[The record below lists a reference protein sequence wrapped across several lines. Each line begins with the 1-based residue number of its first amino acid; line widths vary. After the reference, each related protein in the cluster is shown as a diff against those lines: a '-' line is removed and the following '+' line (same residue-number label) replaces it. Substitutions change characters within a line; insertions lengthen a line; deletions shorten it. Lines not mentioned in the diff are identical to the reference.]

1 MFGKKKREREEQE
14 RQQRDQEDKEI
25 LEEAIKEENEY
36 YESKNYIIVV
46 AADLKSYKIKDK
58 GPGKYG
64 SLESEVQRH
73 IELGWRVH
81 GSVFTVSQ
89 EGGYSIR
96 AANAALAGEDY
107 DNRDFYY
114 CQPMVKD

>member
-14 RQQRDQEDKEI
+14 RQQREQRDKDR
-25 LEEAIKEENEY
+25 IKEENAY

-89 EGGYSIR
+89 EGGYNPF
-96 AANAALAGEDY
+96 AVNAALAGEYY
-107 DNRDFYY
+107 DNRDFYF